1 MSLMD
6 LYKFLRNNEKWV
18 EDCCARDPL
27 FFEHLAKGQSPSVIY
42 IACSDSRL
50 VDDVL
55 GFTPGEAFV
64 IRNVANL
71 VQPYDLNTITAIEYA
86 LQSFQI
92 HHIIVCG
99 HYGCGGI
106 TAAMQQKNHGI
117 MNPWLNSIRHTYT
130 LHREELHDITDPIA
144 RNRRLTELSVI
155 EQCRNLLRISSV
167 RKAYSEC
174 GVNIAGWVFELHTG
188 RVKDLEVSTDDL
200 LEDIYHF
207 EE

>member
-1 MSLMD
+1 MLCKVFRFSISL
-6 LYKFLRNNEKWV
+6 Y
-18 EDCCARDPL
+18 
-27 FFEHLAKGQSPSVIY
+27 
-42 IACSDSRL
+42 
-50 VDDVL
+50 VDIMVV
-55 GFTPGEAFV
+55 GNYCG
-64 IRNVANL
+64 
-71 VQPYDLNTITAIEYA
+71 YA
-86 LQSFQI
+86 
-92 HHIIVCG
+92 
-99 HYGCGGI
+99 
-106 TAAMQQKNHGI
+106 TENHGI